1 MNARLM
7 SQDGQFILRGI
18 LDVGRGEAVSD
29 TMRARLVAAR
39 YAYGGSATMRLTI
52 QGQRI
57 FDATEDAARRAEMN
71 KKLERQRENARAA
84 EAFSRTHYSRYEQ

>member
-39 YAYGGSATMRLTI
+39 YAYGGSATMRL
-52 QGQRI
+52 
-57 FDATEDAARRAEMN
+57 
-71 KKLERQRENARAA
+71 QRENARAA